1 MRDDLKG
8 LREVRQQT
16 STIMKRAE
24 KILGGREALAQYL
37 GVELA
42 RVEAWIACQ
51 ADAPAEIVNK
61 AVELIVGTPKR

>member
-24 KILGGREALAQYL
+24 KILGGQEALAKYL
-37 GVELA
+37 GVESA
-42 RVEAWIACQ
+42 RVEEWIACQ